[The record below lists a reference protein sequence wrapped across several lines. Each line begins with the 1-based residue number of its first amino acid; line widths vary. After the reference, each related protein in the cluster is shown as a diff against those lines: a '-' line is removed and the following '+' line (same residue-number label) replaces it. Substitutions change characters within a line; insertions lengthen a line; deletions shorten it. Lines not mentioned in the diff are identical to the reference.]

1 MHKFLLDERDRQRQ
15 TVEHGKTEAKKQQK
29 HRGQQEEKTRKEAGL
44 NKALKVFP
52 KSVLFKKWGESLTEN
67 DQREAEALFQ
77 KYGYNVFLS
86 DRLPLDRPLPDTRD
100 PRYTLLEP
108 LQWVT

>member
-1 MHKFLLDERDRQRQ
+1 M
-15 TVEHGKTEAKKQQK
+15 EAKKQQK
-29 HRGQQEEKTRKEAGL
+29 HRGQEEKTRKEAGL
-44 NKALKVFP
+44 NKALKGEKSIKVFP

-100 PRYTLLEP
+100 PRYTLLYQ